1 VAGKPMRQRALLVVN
16 PRARR
21 GTGSIAAA
29 ARQLEAAGID
39 VREVKV
45 GEQDTIDDA
54 IRQEAGSVD
63 LVIIGGGDGT
73 LNAAAPALVETGLP
87 MGVLP
92 LGTANDFARTVSIPP
107 DLQKAAEII
116 AAGHL
121 RDIDLGD
128 VNGHLFFNV
137 ASIGFSAELAAEL
150 TEHAKKRW
158 GVFGYAIVA
167 ARILLRSRL
176 FTAYVDHDGT
186 TERIRTMQISVGNG
200 RHYGGGMTVEETAT
214 AEDGKLDLYS
224 LEVDHWWRLLAL
236 LPSLRNGTQ
245 GKWDDVRA
253 FQTTEVTIRTSR
265 RRPVNTDGEL
275 STHTPAHFRIRPKAI
290 RVFAPPPET
299 VAASSDAQTSPVTT
313 PTNGSSR
320 NAWATSMPYPTTK

>member
-1 VAGKPMRQRALLVVN
+1 METIGTAAEEMRDDAARNRALLIVN

-29 ARQLEAAGID
+29 VTRLETAGLA
-39 VREVKV
+39 VHEVKV
-45 GEQDTIDDA
+45 GDEDTIDDV
-54 IRQEAGSVD
+54 IRQQASDCD
-63 LVIIGGGDGT
+63 LVIVGGGDGT

-87 MGVLP
+87 LGVLP

-107 DLQKAAEII
+107 DLQQAAEII

-137 ASIGFSAELAAEL
+137 ASVGFSAELAAEL
-150 TEHAKKRW
+150 TQHAKKRW

-176 FTAYVDHDGT
+176 FTAHIDHDGT
-186 TERIRTMQISVGNG
+186 TEHIRTMQVSVGNG
-200 RHYGGGMTVEETAT
+200 RYYGGGMTVEETAT
-214 AEDGKLDLYS
+214 AEDGKLDVYS

-236 LPSLRNGTQ
+236 LPALRKGTQ
-245 GKWDDVRA
+245 GQWDDVRA
-253 FQTTEVTIRTSR
+253 FQTTEVTIRTR
-265 RRPVNTDGEL
+265 KPRPVNTDGEL
-275 STHTPAHFRIRPKAI
+275 STYTPARFRIRPKAI
-290 RVFAPPPET
+290 RVFAPP
-299 VAASSDAQTSPVTT
+299 A
-313 PTNGSSR
+313 G
-320 NAWATSMPYPTTK
+320 